1 MKRSLGLAAL
11 LLATLVPVPALAQ
24 STDRFGLDL
33 GFFASGFNT
42 ELRLDSEDLGIGTEI
57 DLENDLG
64 LEADRG
70 AFRLDGYYRFNP
82 RHRIQFGYV
91 AWSRKA
97 ERVISEDIQWGD
109 EVYEVGARVAS
120 EFKDDLIKLAYKYS
134 FVNTDAVEVGASF
147 GVSAYSFE
155 AALTAEA
162 SVEGGGSVEGQRES
176 EDFIAPVPMVGV
188 AVDWHVARTISLRFS
203 GEFFDARVSGYDGT
217 VTDSLF
223 GVDWMLGR
231 TAGLGLAYSY
241 TSLKVQRDKDGEPD
255 LELKYSYDGM
265 YGYLILR
272 F

>member
-1 MKRSLGLAAL
+1 MKRPLDLAAL

-24 STDRFGLDL
+24 SSDRFGLDL

-42 ELRLDSEDLGIGTEI
+42 ELRLDSDELGVGTEV

-64 LEADRG
+64 LDADRG

-91 AWSRKA
+91 SWSRRA
-97 ERVISEDIQWGD
+97 ERVITEEIQWGD
-109 EVYEVGARVAS
+109 EVYAVDARIAS
-120 EFKDDLIKLAYKYS
+120 EFTNDLIKVAYKYS

-147 GVSAYSFE
+147 GVSAYSFK
-155 AALTAEA
+155 AALSAEA
-162 SVEGGGSVEGQRES
+162 SVQGGGTGEVQRES
-176 EDFIAPVPMVGV
+176 EDFVAPVPMVGI

-217 VTDSLF
+217 VTDSLV

-231 TAGLGLAYSY
+231 TAGIGLAYSY
-241 TSLKVQRDKDGEPD
+241 TSLKVQRDKDDEPY
-255 LELKYSYDGM
+255 LELKYSYDGL